1 MPSTLYVTNMECKD
15 ATGRGIATALF
26 EELKRRGVP
35 ASKVM
40 STGSDG
46 ASAMTGKQNGNI

>member
-1 MPSTLYVTNMECKD
+1 MECKD

-26 EELKRRGVP
+26 EELKRRGVA